1 MNKLISIMILF
12 SLIFGAAN
20 GKLSETVAA
29 FADGASS
36 AILLMLSI
44 SGVMCLWTGVMRVA
58 ENAGFSTV
66 ISKLLSPILR
76 LLFPK
81 LKNKNAI
88 KYITLNITANLLGLA
103 NGATP
108 MGIKAM
114 HELKG
119 ENGERATDEM
129 CIFGVLNTAAITL
142 VPTSVIAIRSGAG
155 GTINVLI
162 PIWIT
167 SLVSLTVALIVTKIL
182 LKIRRGRS

>member
-20 GKLSETVAA
+20 GRLTETVAA
-29 FADGASS
+29 FSDGAGS

-44 SGVMCLWTGVMRVA
+44 SGVLCLWTGVMKVA
-58 ENAGFSTV
+58 ENTGFSTV
-66 ISKLLSPILR
+66 ISKLLSPVLR
-76 LLFPK
+76 ILFPK
-81 LKNKNAI
+81 IKNENAI
-88 KYITLNITANLLGLA
+88 KYITLNLTANFLGLA

-114 HELKG
+114 HELN
-119 ENGERATDEM
+119 ENGDYATDEM

-142 VPTSVIAIRSGAG
+142 VPTSVIAIRSGAS

-167 SLVSLTVALIVTKIL
+167 SLVSLTTALIVAKIL
-182 LKIRRGRS
+182 LRLRRRRR